1 MRIYNEVYNK
11 GGILSN
17 RDIVLIAHRFTSSI
31 YKLCL
36 DYKKEEQN
44 TSAHRRFS
52 WYGNFWYYIKLTDGK
67 FRQILRCYKLTEN
80 VRRF

>member
-52 WYGNFWYYIKLTDGK
+52 
-67 FRQILRCYKLTEN
+67 
-80 VRRF
+80 